1 MISTDKAIEPV
12 SMLGATKRFAEMY
25 AQSRDAEFVAAT
37 SGVRLV
43 AVRFGNV
50 LGSVGSVVP
59 KFKAQ
64 IARGGPVTVTSP
76 DMIRYFMTIREACD
90 LVLTAASHA
99 RADGP
104 EAERAAVYVL
114 KMGQPMRIMELAE
127 RMIRL
132 AGFEPGED
140 IEITVSGVRP
150 GERLNEILFAHDEP
164 MAETG
169 LDGVMAAKPIFA
181 GRAKIQSWLQRLDTA
196 VKSDNRAAANAVLD
210 EAIPDF
216 SRREQ
221 NPPAAPA
228 QPSSL
233 PAAASQH

>member
-1 MISTDKAIEPV
+1 
-12 SMLGATKRFAEMY
+12 
-25 AQSRDAEFVAAT
+25 
-37 SGVRLV
+37 
-43 AVRFGNV
+43 VRFGNV
-50 LGSVGSVVP
+50 LGSAGSVVP

-76 DMIRYFMTIREACD
+76 EMIRYFMTIREACD

-99 RADGP
+99 RAGEG

-114 KMGQPMRIMELAE
+114 KMGQPMRIMDLAE

-140 IEITVSGVRP
+140 VEIVVSGVRP
-150 GERLNEILFAHDEP
+150 GERLNEILFARDEP

-169 LDGVMAAKPIFA
+169 LDGVMAAKPSFA
-181 GRAKIQSWLQRLDTA
+181 DRARIEGWLARLE
-196 VKSDNRAAANAVLD
+196 AALKANDRSAADAVLD

-216 SRREQ
+216 SRRGQ
-221 NPPAAPA
+221 TRPDAPA
-228 QPSSL
+228 QRQSQ
-233 PAAASQH
+233 PAAASQP